1 MIKQEL
7 IILDYVSTNLKQ
19 YTLSISQIFYV
30 IKKEKNKKGSI
41 IKE

>member
-1 MIKQEL
+1 MINQEW

-30 IKKEKNKKGSI
+30 IKKEKIRKVV
-41 IKE
+41 

>member
-7 IILDYVSTNLKQ
+7 IILLIDYVSTNLKQ

-30 IKKEKNKKGSI
+30 IKKEK
-41 IKE
+41 